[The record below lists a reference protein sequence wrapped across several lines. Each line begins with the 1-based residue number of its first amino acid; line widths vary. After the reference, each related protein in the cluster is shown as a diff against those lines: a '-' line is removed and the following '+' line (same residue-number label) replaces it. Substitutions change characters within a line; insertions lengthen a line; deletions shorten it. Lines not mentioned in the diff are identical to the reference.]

1 MMLVNNK
8 FIGDDVMLNC
18 FIITDLLFVMIYF
31 QKKNVH
37 TSPEDDFDINH
48 FESFL
53 CEDFLIS
60 RVTPGGLQG
69 NK

>member
-1 MMLVNNK
+1 MTRINNK
-8 FIGDDVMLNC
+8 FTGDVRLFYCYRLAVWNFF
-18 FIITDLLFVMIYF
+18 FIYP
-31 QKKNVH
+31 KKNMR
-37 TSPEDDFDINH
+37 TSPADDFDINH

-69 NK
+69 NT